1 MAWQYNEST
10 TIPITKNPAETTMD
24 HPTEPL
30 EQPSANPG
38 GSSSGTTR
46 RPPAGYFTDPAPAD
60 PKEAPDTMDSTAAA
74 AAAPGTGA
82 VRHPARVGT
91 IVWGAV
97 VLVAGILVIL
107 SSQLNLQ
114 LNAGLTT
121 MWLLLGAG
129 VAMAAG
135 GAVKLLRGRRP

>member
-1 MAWQYNEST
+1 MARHNNEPT
-10 TIPITKNPAETTMD
+10 TVPVTKNTAETAMD

-30 EQPSANPG
+30 EQPSADPG
-38 GSSSGTTR
+38 GSSPGATR

-60 PKEAPDTMDSTAAA
+60 PKDAADTMDSTA

-107 SSQLNLQ
+107 SSQLNLH